1 MRWWLLGEAPGQT
14 AKLDFEALDL
24 PAGRLALVLIQFQG
38 RRTGQ
43 PPLRAV
49 DDGGDDLQ
57 IVQQGAGR
65 TGGFRFHRLPG
76 FEKQLGLVENA
87 FSDQG

>member
-1 MRWWLLGEAPGQT
+1 
-14 AKLDFEALDL
+14 
-24 PAGRLALVLIQFQG
+24 
-38 RRTGQ
+38 
-43 PPLRAV
+43 V
-49 DDGGDDLQ
+49 DDGADDLQ

-76 FEKQLGLVENA
+76 FEKQLGLIENA